1 MITRVTVMLSV
12 SLLAGC
18 ARQPSSGS
26 GERGASVGSTAL
38 SATQPPSRLD
48 EYEQGR
54 CGASPTD
61 WCPGPK
67 GDPCSAHK
75 NTAECRADPK
85 CKGRPYQGE
94 SVIACK
100 DDGSGFSPNCP
111 SVGCI
116 SR

>member
-1 MITRVTVMLSV
+1 MISRVMVMLSV
-12 SLLAGC
+12 CLLAGC
-18 ARQPSSGS
+18 ARPSSS
-26 GERGASVGSTAL
+26 GERGSSIGSAAQSVS
-38 SATQPPSRLD
+38 PPSSRID

-54 CGASPTD
+54 CGASPSD

-67 GDPCSAHK
+67 DDPCSAHK

-85 CKGRPYQGE
+85 CKGRPYRGE